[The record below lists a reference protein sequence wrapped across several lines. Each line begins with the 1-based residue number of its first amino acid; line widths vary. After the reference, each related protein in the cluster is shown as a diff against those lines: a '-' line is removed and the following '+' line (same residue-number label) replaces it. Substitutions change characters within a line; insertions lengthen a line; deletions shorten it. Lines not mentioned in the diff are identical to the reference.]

1 LIELGPL
8 LNNQFV
14 RLFISTYLIVFS
26 SIKISSC
33 PEPPRMVLNFK
44 YEGTVRDIMPI
55 VKEYLE
61 SKNYDIIHYAPES
74 GYILTDYRLFRL
86 NTGKVYLALSVN
98 INDLV
103 VILGMG
109 KYEIVTSGIGNPDD
123 MVKMKAVDKL
133 PYRLQKKIFLPIIK
147 GLEQKGLK
155 LVKTRR

>member
-1 LIELGPL
+1 M
-8 LNNQFV
+8 

-44 YEGTVRDIMPI
+44 YEGTVREIMPV

-103 VILGMG
+103 VVLGMG
-109 KYEIVTSGIGNPDD
+109 KYEIVTSGIGDPND
-123 MVKMKAVDKL
+123 MLKMKAVDKL
-133 PYRLQKKIFLPIIK
+133 PYRLQKKIFLPIKK

>member
-1 LIELGPL
+1 M
-8 LNNQFV
+8 
-14 RLFISTYLIVFS
+14 RLFLSTYLIVFS

-44 YEGTVRDIMPI
+44 YEGTVREIMPV

-103 VILGMG
+103 VVLGMG
-109 KYEIVTSGIGNPDD
+109 KYEIVTSGIGDPND
-123 MVKMKAVDKL
+123 MLKMKAVDKL
-133 PYRLQKKIFLPIIK
+133 PYRLQKKIFLPIKK

>member
-1 LIELGPL
+1 
-8 LNNQFV
+8 
-14 RLFISTYLIVFS
+14 
-26 SIKISSC
+26 
-33 PEPPRMVLNFK
+33 MVLNFK
-44 YEGTVRDIMPI
+44 YEGTVRDIMPV
-55 VKEYLE
+55 VKKYLE

-103 VILGMG
+103 VVLGMG
-109 KYEIVTSGIGNPDD
+109 KYEIVTSGIGDPND
-123 MVKMKAVDKL
+123 MLKMKAVDKL
-133 PYRLQKKIFLPIIK
+133 PYRLQKKIFLPIKK

>member
-1 LIELGPL
+1 M
-8 LNNQFV
+8 

-44 YEGTVRDIMPI
+44 YEGSVREIMPV

-103 VILGMG
+103 VVLGVG
-109 KYEIVTSGIGNPDD
+109 KYEIVTSGIGDPND
-123 MVKMKAVDKL
+123 MLKMKAVDKL
-133 PYRLQKKIFLPIIK
+133 PYRLQKKIFLPIKK

>member
-1 LIELGPL
+1 
-8 LNNQFV
+8 
-14 RLFISTYLIVFS
+14 
-26 SIKISSC
+26 
-33 PEPPRMVLNFK
+33 MVLNFR
-44 YEGTVRDIMPI
+44 YEGTVRDIMPV

-103 VILGMG
+103 VVLGMG
-109 KYEIVTSGIGNPDD
+109 KYEIVTSGIGDPDD
-123 MVKMKAVDKL
+123 MLKMKAVDKL
-133 PYRLQKKIFLPIIK
+133 PYRLQKKIFLPIKK

>member
-1 LIELGPL
+1 M
-8 LNNQFV
+8 

-44 YEGTVRDIMPI
+44 YEGTVREIMPV
-55 VKEYLE
+55 VKEYLQ

-103 VILGMG
+103 VVLGMG
-109 KYEIVTSGIGNPDD
+109 KYEIVTSGIGDPNDIL
-123 MVKMKAVDKL
+123 KMKAVDKL

>member
-1 LIELGPL
+1 M
-8 LNNQFV
+8 

-44 YEGTVRDIMPI
+44 YEGTVREIMPV
-55 VKEYLE
+55 VKEYLR

-103 VILGMG
+103 VVLGMG
-109 KYEIVTSGIGNPDD
+109 KYEIVTSGIGDPND
-123 MVKMKAVDKL
+123 MLKMKAVDKL
-133 PYRLQKKIFLPIIK
+133 PYRLQKKIFLPIKK

>member
-1 LIELGPL
+1 MRLLIS
-8 LNNQFV
+8 
-14 RLFISTYLIVFS
+14 IYLIVFS

-44 YEGTVRDIMPI
+44 YEGTIGDIMPV

-61 SKNYDIIHYAPES
+61 SKNYDIIHYASES

-103 VILGMG
+103 VVLGMG
-109 KYEIVTSGIGNPDD
+109 KYEIVTAGIGNPDD

-147 GLEQKGLK
+147 GLEKKGLK

>member
-1 LIELGPL
+1 M
-8 LNNQFV
+8 

-44 YEGTVRDIMPI
+44 YEGTVREIMPV
-55 VKEYLE
+55 VKEYLQ

-86 NTGKVYLALSVN
+86 NTGKVYLSLSVN

-103 VILGMG
+103 VVLGMG
-109 KYEIVTSGIGNPDD
+109 KYEIVTSGIGDPND
-123 MVKMKAVDKL
+123 MLKMKAVDKL
-133 PYRLQKKIFLPIIK
+133 PYRLQKKIFLPIKK

-155 LVKTRR
+155 QIKTRR

>member
-1 LIELGPL
+1 M
-8 LNNQFV
+8 

-44 YEGTVRDIMPI
+44 YEGTVRDIMPV
-55 VKEYLE
+55 VKEYLQ

-103 VILGMG
+103 VVLGMG
-109 KYEIVTSGIGNPDD
+109 KYEIVTSGIGDPDD
-123 MVKMKAVDKL
+123 MLKMKAVDKL

>member
-1 LIELGPL
+1 
-8 LNNQFV
+8 
-14 RLFISTYLIVFS
+14 
-26 SIKISSC
+26 
-33 PEPPRMVLNFK
+33 MVLNFK
-44 YEGTVRDIMPI
+44 YEGTVRNIMPI

>member
-1 LIELGPL
+1 
-8 LNNQFV
+8 
-14 RLFISTYLIVFS
+14 
-26 SIKISSC
+26 
-33 PEPPRMVLNFK
+33 MVLNFK
-44 YEGTVRDIMPI
+44 YDGTVRDIMPV
-55 VKEYLE
+55 VKKYLE

-103 VILGMG
+103 VVLGMG

-123 MVKMKAVDKL
+123 MLKMKAVDKL

-147 GLEQKGLK
+147 DLEQKGLK

>member
-1 LIELGPL
+1 
-8 LNNQFV
+8 
-14 RLFISTYLIVFS
+14 
-26 SIKISSC
+26 
-33 PEPPRMVLNFK
+33 MVLNFK
-44 YEGTVRDIMPI
+44 NEGTVTDIMPI

-103 VILGMG
+103 VVLGMG